1 MVIIETISFSDALKY
16 PFKEPKR
23 LLYALLI
30 LIPILGWFV
39 LFGYITRLINGFV
52 EGRYEGLIKLNIIE
66 DLKLGFVI
74 FLKALPFFIMLM
86 IVQYAVS
93 QVNET
98 LGLLVS
104 LLLSFFVLPILG
116 INFYRKQTIK
126 SFFEFGILHVVKD
139 DFGNYTITILKQI
152 ALRVVFSILS
162 IVLIGIPALIFTDG
176 IFIANFYGRVVG
188 QKNLPSLEPQFNEPS
203 TDQMSIN

>member
-1 MVIIETISFSDALKY
+1 MVIIETISFSDALKF
-16 PFKEPKR
+16 PFKKPGR
-23 LLYALLI
+23 LLYGLLV

-39 LFGYITRLINGFV
+39 LFGYLTRLINEFV

-74 FLKALPFFIMLM
+74 FLKALPFFIVL
-86 IVQYAVS
+86 ITIPNAVS

-98 LGLLVS
+98 IGLLVS
-104 LLLSFFVLPILG
+104 LLLSLFVRPILE

-139 DFGNYTITILKQI
+139 DFGDYTITILKQI
-152 ALRVVFSILS
+152 ALGIVFLILS
-162 IVLIGIPALIFTDG
+162 LVLIGIPAFLFTQV
-176 IFIANFYGRVVG
+176 IFIANFYGRVVE
-188 QKNLPSLEPQFNEPS
+188 QKNRPALEPQFNEPS

>member
-1 MVIIETISFSDALKY
+1 MRIFIIKY
-16 PFKEPKR
+16 FKKPGR
-23 LLYALLI
+23 LLYGLLV

-39 LFGYITRLINGFV
+39 LFGYLTRLINEFV
-52 EGRYEGLIKLNIIE
+52 KGRYEGLIKLNIIE

-74 FLKALPFFIMLM
+74 FLKALPFFIVL
-86 IVQYAVS
+86 ITIQNAVS

-104 LLLSFFVLPILG
+104 LLLSLFVSPILE

-139 DFGNYTITILKQI
+139 DFGDYTITILKQI
-152 ALRVVFSILS
+152 ALGIVFLILS
-162 IVLIGIPALIFTDG
+162 LVLIGIPAFLFTQV
-176 IFIANFYGRVVG
+176 IFISNFYGRVVE
-188 QKNLPSLEPQFNEPS
+188 QKNRPALEPQFNEPS

>member
-1 MVIIETISFSDALKY
+1 MVIIETISFSDALKF
-16 PFKEPKR
+16 PFKKPKR
-23 LLYALLI
+23 LLYGLMV

-39 LFGYITRLINGFV
+39 LFGYIARLINEFV
-52 EGRYEGLIKLNIIE
+52 EGRYEGLIKLDIIE

-74 FLKALPFFIMLM
+74 FLKALPFFIILL
-86 IVQYAVS
+86 IVQYAIS

-104 LLLSFFVLPILG
+104 LLLSLFVRPILE

-126 SFFEFGILHVVKD
+126 SFFEFGTLHVVKD
-139 DFGNYTITILKQI
+139 DFGDYIITILKQI
-152 ALRVVFSILS
+152 ALGIVFLILS
-162 IVLIGIPALIFTDG
+162 LVLIGIPAFLFTQV
-176 IFIANFYGRVVG
+176 IFIANFYGRVVE
-188 QKNLPSLEPQFNEPS
+188 QKNLPALEPQFNEPS